1 MHGEGA
7 EHARK
12 VSGIVS
18 TPLTDGQAAPALGAE
33 LRGMFSVATENRN
46 IPHAMV
52 RSDWM
57 PPTGTIV
64 QSSADGLDHV
74 STIFGPARNILPDP
88 RMTPSSMLFMLA
100 GLCGSEFA
108 RDNARSGSHRRNNF
122 KRRAGEA
129 STRQSPATG

>member
-46 IPHAMV
+46 IPHAMA
-52 RSDWM
+52 RSDSDASDAWDDCAELGEM
-57 PPTGTIV
+57 
-64 QSSADGLDHV
+64 D
-74 STIFGPARNILPDP
+74 ST
-88 RMTPSSMLFMLA
+88 M
-100 GLCGSEFA
+100 
-108 RDNARSGSHRRNNF
+108 
-122 KRRAGEA
+122 
-129 STRQSPATG
+129 